1 MGYGD
6 FKLLA
11 ALGAWFGLSAL
22 PTIVLLSSLVGAV
35 IGIALIVTGRQR
47 RETPMPFGPFL
58 AGAGLIHLFY
68 PDVLIGWIAESCEM
82 RTERYVVGITGGIG
96 SGKSAVTDHL
106 ETKGIT
112 VVDADKVARVVVE
125 PGTSGLAAIAEH
137 FGSDILLPDGSLDRA
152 ALRKVVFDNA
162 DERKVLEGITHPR
175 IREEIARQLSEASSP
190 YVVLASPLLLESGQN
205 SFANYVV
212 VVDVPESVQLS
223 RTMARDDNSEQLVK
237 SIMAAQ
243 LDRETRL
250 SRADTSI
257 SNDGSLDELYT
268 RVDDLHDDLLARAG
282 A

>member
-1 MGYGD
+1 M
-6 FKLLA
+6 
-11 ALGAWFGLSAL
+11 
-22 PTIVLLSSLVGAV
+22 
-35 IGIALIVTGRQR
+35 R
-47 RETPMPFGPFL
+47 GP
-58 AGAGLIHLFY
+58 
-68 PDVLIGWIAESCEM
+68 
-82 RTERYVVGITGGIG
+82 RYVVGITGGIG

-106 ETKGIT
+106 ETKDIT

-137 FGSDILLPDGSLDRA
+137 FGQEILLPDGGLDRA
-152 ALRKVVFDNA
+152 ALRKVVFDNP

-175 IREEIARQLSEASSP
+175 IRDEIARQLSDASSP

-205 SFANYVV
+205 SFADYVV

-223 RTMARDDNSEQLVK
+223 RTMARDDNNEQLVK

-257 SNDGSLDELYT
+257 SNDGTLEELYA
-268 RVDDLHDDLLARAG
+268 RVDDLHQDLLARAD